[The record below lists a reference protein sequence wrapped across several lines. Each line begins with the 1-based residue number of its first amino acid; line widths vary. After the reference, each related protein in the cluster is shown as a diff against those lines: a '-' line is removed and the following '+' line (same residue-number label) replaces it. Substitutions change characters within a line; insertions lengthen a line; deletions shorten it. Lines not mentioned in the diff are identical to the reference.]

1 MFLAQM
7 LERGVL
13 MRNVRIAV
21 AALMA
26 ATLVSC
32 SPYNYSKSIN
42 DFSNGVSGLT
52 GAVEGGH
59 QASQEDAVAIGRRKL
74 VYNQQQVTFSAS
86 CNNGGVSKPG
96 EPPCVVMAV
105 GGASDTRNTP
115 APGPRTV
122 RVSKALAGYA
132 QGLKAISNAS
142 DRTEFDAEVAK
153 LKKSLEALAAL
164 VPGLGVGG
172 AAAIGGGINLLG
184 WLVGTG
190 LDLQRYE
197 TLRKTV
203 TLVNSPVGAND
214 QRPLDT
220 LGGAMLIELLQ
231 MQTDRRNVL
240 FAEAAEIRRGLGP
253 GLGEPTYRA
262 RLADLEDVLAKLE
275 AVRKSDPTAAVEG
288 MVAAHDA
295 LAKALNDPGNQAEAV
310 AKAVGEFGDR
320 VNAVVAAT
328 SSKASKSKN

>member
-1 MFLAQM
+1 M
-7 LERGVL
+7 
-13 MRNVRIAV
+13 
-21 AALMA
+21 
-26 ATLVSC
+26 
-32 SPYNYSKSIN
+32 
-42 DFSNGVSGLT
+42 
-52 GAVEGGH
+52 
-59 QASQEDAVAIGRRKL
+59 
-74 VYNQQQVTFSAS
+74 
-86 CNNGGVSKPG
+86 
-96 EPPCVVMAV
+96 
-105 GGASDTRNTP
+105 
-115 APGPRTV
+115 
-122 RVSKALAGYA
+122 AGYA